1 MDILELVY
9 QKKYKIDDTNS
20 IFKYIFT
27 HVDPRLLKY
36 FISAILET
44 KKDWYDFDFKILNSL
59 IKNIDDPH
67 IKIDCYLLYA
77 KYLDEDVWFS
87 LILNFSSP
95 SNLERLLSYR
105 DVINYH
111 LLMEKMLY
119 KNLRM
124 TAIFLMNRK
133 KIKTD

>member
-1 MDILELVY
+1 MDILELIY
-9 QKKYKIDDTNS
+9 QKKYKIDDINS
-20 IFKYIFT
+20 IFKYVFT
-27 HVDPRLLKY
+27 HVDPTLLKY
-36 FISAILET
+36 FISAILDT
-44 KKDWYDFDFKILNSL
+44 KEDWYDFDFKILNSL
-59 IKNIDDPH
+59 IKTIDDPR

-87 LILNFSSP
+87 LILDFSSP
-95 SNLERLLSYR
+95 SNLERLLLYR
-105 DVINYH
+105 NVINHH

-124 TAIFLMNRK
+124 SAIFLTKRK